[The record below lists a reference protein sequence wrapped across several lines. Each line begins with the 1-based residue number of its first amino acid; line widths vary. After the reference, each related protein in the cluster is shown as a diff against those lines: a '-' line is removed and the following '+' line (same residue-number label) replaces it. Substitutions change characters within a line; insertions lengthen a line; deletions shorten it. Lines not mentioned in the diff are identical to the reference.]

1 MILYLKASMPKCK
14 HCKVTREA
22 SYFQSKVNRRSKLT
36 TKCSNCRNTERR
48 STINPTTKNG
58 KCRAYFQ
65 KWKSEHPCE
74 NCGIRDSRLIEADHQ
89 SKFKKVY
96 KCGDYNWWACN
107 GGVEALQ
114 AELDK
119 CKPLCRFCHRLKT
132 QAERKKGTNPTTL
145 AKREIINAEKLKR
158 GACQT
163 CERKVT
169 IENACG
175 FDFDHI
181 NPETKRI
188 KVAKMV
194 YKSWDYF
201 NAHAKEEMRNC
212 NLLCTNCHK
221 IKTHY

>member
-1 MILYLKASMPKCK
+1 MIIHFKDSMFKCK
-14 HCKVTREA
+14 HCKVTRDP
-22 SYFQSKVNRRSKLT
+22 SYFVSRVNRRTKLT
-36 TKCSNCRNTERR
+36 TRCSICRNTNRR
-48 STINPTTKNG
+48 SVINPTTKAG
-58 KCRAYFQ
+58 KCRGVYQ
-65 KWKSEHPCE
+65 TWKDNHSCE
-74 NCGIRDSRLIEADHQ
+74 NCGICDPRLIEADHQ
-89 SKFKKVY
+89 AEFKKVHR
-96 KCGDYNWWACN
+96 CGNYNWWACN

-119 CKPLCRFCHRLKT
+119 CKPLCRFCHRLKS
-132 QAERKKGTNPTTL
+132 QAERKKETQPSRL
-145 AKREIINAEKLKR
+145 AKRQIINVEKLKR
-158 GACQT
+158 GACLT
-163 CERKVT
+163 CKREVT
-169 IENACG
+169 LENAQA
-175 FDFDHI
+175 FDFDHV